1 LHISN
6 GLVEVYNFVPI
17 QPRID
22 IADRPALCVSDGL
35 GRCKMRI
42 LGFLVFCAAAL
53 WVAYLMFYKGRYSN
67 QVWLELNQ
75 QAQKANYEVRRW
87 VRF

>member
-6 GLVEVYNFVPI
+6 ALDEVCNFVLI
-17 QPRID
+17 QPRIK

-53 WVAYLMFYKGRYSN
+53 WVADVMYYKGRYSN
-67 QVWLELNQ
+67 QVWLELNLSLS
-75 QAQKANYEVRRW
+75 
-87 VRF
+87 